1 MKYYFEDNS
10 MIFKLE
16 GKLHERI
23 ILYSSN
29 YRNHIKVKHTE
40 ITMKKIEEILK
51 EPDYIY
57 KPSRSSKDFYYEKN
71 IGLETYRVVI
81 SDYKKHVKCVITAYN
96 VKEEDYFTL
105 KHVLCVYDKKTYK
118 DYVDVQKELENDIDY
133 FYEIFNIAE

>member
-57 KPSRSSKDFYYEKN
+57 KPSKSSKDFYYEKN

-96 VKEEDYFTL
+96 VKEEGSLFE
-105 KHVLCVYDKKTYK
+105 KISSNN
-118 DYVDVQKELENDIDY
+118 KETARLIRLRDNLLPKLMSG
-133 FYEIFNIAE
+133 EIRVPINN